1 MIPLIDDHYS
11 YIVVRSLYFS
21 PDIPRPTK
29 YGKSVLKPMAPAAF
43 LSVERSQ
50 CVAWPYKPAERHEF
64 WELPQK
70 HLRYLEIKIRPRL
83 EAAKQHQATQKS
95 AKIIPVLN
103 AHLGFNMIQHSAP
116 WPKQSTWVP
125 YPIIAAV
132 SDAAGA
138 GQSEGPF
145 ASRSD
150 LMGFQGSRP
159 WLFHLD
165 LGMLKPLGIS
175 WD

>member
-11 YIVVRSLYFS
+11 YVVVRSLYFS

-29 YGKSVLKPMAPAAF
+29 YDKSVLSRWPPQPFF
-43 LSVERSQ
+43 LSSAAS
-50 CVAWPYKPAERHEF
+50 VAWLYKPAERDEF

-83 EAAKQHQATQKS
+83 EAAKQHQAIQKS

-116 WPKQSTWVP
+116 WPKQSTWGP

-138 GQSEGPF
+138 GQSGGPF